1 MAVTAQQIADLAGV
15 SRGTVDRALH
25 NRGRVNPEVKEKIQ
39 KIALE
44 LGYKPNLIGQAL
56 VRSKQDFKLG
66 VILQSTETPTM
77 QIVRAGVQRAAEE
90 LAGSGVELV
99 LRDFQGLDTELML
112 EYIEELVSAG
122 VQGIALSPGYRAGG
136 AAVH

>member
-66 VILQSTETPTM
+66 VILQSTETPTV
-77 QIVRAGVQRAAEE
+77 QACSVQRRSLQAQASSSFF
-90 LAGSGVELV
+90 AIFRVWTPS
-99 LRDFQGLDTELML
+99 
-112 EYIEELVSAG
+112 
-122 VQGIALSPGYRAGG
+122 
-136 AAVH
+136 

>member
-44 LGYKPNLIGQAL
+44 LRYKPNLIGQAL

-66 VILQSTETPTM
+66 VILQLKYCLTVYFNFS
-77 QIVRAGVQRAAEE
+77 A
-90 LAGSGVELV
+90 L
-99 LRDFQGLDTELML
+99 LM
-112 EYIEELVSAG
+112 IRV
-122 VQGIALSPGYRAGG
+122 
-136 AAVH
+136 

>member
-77 QIVRAGVQRAAEE
+77 QVVPDTRPSDRWTQHRSPQDRDLHAVRAA
-90 LAGSGVELV
+90 
-99 LRDFQGLDTELML
+99 
-112 EYIEELVSAG
+112 
-122 VQGIALSPGYRAGG
+122 
-136 AAVH
+136 

>member
-77 QIVRAGVQRAAEE
+77 QIVRA
-90 LAGSGVELV
+90 AGSGGACS
-99 LRDFQGLDTELML
+99 LRRRARSSRFSGSGHRADARIYRGAGLGRR
-112 EYIEELVSAG
+112 AG
-122 VQGIALSPGYRAGG
+122 YRAFPGYRAGG